1 MLRVL
6 GIDPG
11 SRVCGYG
18 LIVVRSGED
27 AGPREHRSG
36 GSPVIDPS
44 RGGFAVAGAPK
55 DELACAEC
63 GVLTARADQ
72 PMERRLGEIA
82 RGLREVIDDLTPE
95 AVAVEAVFAHIN
107 VKSALALAQ
116 ARGMVL
122 AIAGLIGLPVFTY
135 EPAVVKKTVV
145 GSGRAGKD
153 QVARMVAGMVGLRTL
168 PSADAADALAIAIT
182 HARLCRPSSA
192 RMVAAVRP
200 PSGVRA

>member
-1 MLRVL
+1 VLRVL

-18 LIVVRSGED
+18 LIGV
-27 AGPREHRSG
+27 APR
-36 GSPVIDPS
+36 
-44 RGGFAVAGAPK
+44 
-55 DELACAEC
+55 DELACVEC
-63 GVLTARADQ
+63 GVLTAREDQ

-82 RGLREVIDDLTPE
+82 RGLREVIDELAPE
-95 AVAVEAVFAHIN
+95 AVAVEAVFVHANI
-107 VKSALALAQ
+107 KSALALAQ

-122 AIAGLIGLPVFTY
+122 AIAGLVGLPVFAY

-168 PSADAADALAIAIT
+168 PRADAADALAVAIT

-192 RMVAAVRP
+192 RLVAATVKP
-200 PSGVRA
+200 GVRA